1 MSQAAKKRSATEF
14 RQAIEEMPIS
24 QIREVANDA
33 IGLEGMIPLWF
44 GEPDVST
51 PDFICHAAA
60 EAMRDGRTFYTP
72 NRGIPELRNAIAEYT
87 ELLYGITMKMD
98 RVTVMA
104 SGMTGIMISHQLL
117 VEPGTNVVCPVP
129 LWPNIR
135 GTIDI
140 LGGEFRPVPL
150 NLADQ
155 TWQLDLDRLFDAVD
169 HRTRVIFVNSPSNP
183 TGWIMSSEQQQ
194 DVLEF
199 CRERGLWLV
208 ADEVY
213 ARIVYGMKHAPSFLE
228 HADPDDQ
235 LIVVNSFS
243 KPWAMTGW
251 RLGWLITPG
260 RFNKT
265 LEMMNEF
272 NFAGA
277 ATFTQIAGI
286 TAMRDGEE
294 FIAAQI
300 DRYERARDLVYERF
314 SKNPRIRMGWPE
326 GAFYAF
332 FSVEGMTNGL
342 EFCKQLVRDARVGL
356 VPGTTFGAAE
366 EGWLRLCFANQ
377 LETLNTAIDR
387 IEEYLPS

>member
-24 QIREVANDA
+24 QIREIANDA

-117 VEPGTNVVCPVP
+117 IEPGTNVVCPVP

-194 DVLEF
+194 EVLEF

-235 LIVVNSFS
+235 LIVINSFS

-251 RLGWLITPG
+251 RLGWLITPS
-260 RFNKT
+260 RFSKT

-377 LETLNTAIDR
+377 LETLNTAINR
-387 IEEYLPS
+387 IEAHLPS

>member
-1 MSQAAKKRSATEF
+1 MSQAAKKRSATEL

-24 QIREVANDA
+24 QIREIANDA

-72 NRGIPELRNAIAEYT
+72 NRGIPELRNAIAEYS
-87 ELLYGITMKMD
+87 ELLYGISMKLD

-104 SGMTGIMISHQLL
+104 SGMTGIMISNQLL

-155 TWQLDLDRLFDAVD
+155 AWQLDLDRLFYAVD

-194 DVLEF
+194 EVLEF
-199 CRERGLWLV
+199 CRKRGLWLV

-235 LIVVNSFS
+235 LIVINSFS

-332 FSVEGMTNGL
+332 FWVEGMTNGL
-342 EFCKQLVRDARVGL
+342 EFCKQLVRNARVGL
-356 VPGTTFGAAE
+356 VPGTTFGAEE

-377 LETLNTAIDR
+377 PETLNTAIDR

>member
-1 MSQAAKKRSATEF
+1 
-14 RQAIEEMPIS
+14 
-24 QIREVANDA
+24 
-33 IGLEGMIPLWF
+33 
-44 GEPDVST
+44 
-51 PDFICHAAA
+51 
-60 EAMRDGRTFYTP
+60 
-72 NRGIPELRNAIAEYT
+72 
-87 ELLYGITMKMD
+87 
-98 RVTVMA
+98 
-104 SGMTGIMISHQLL
+104 
-117 VEPGTNVVCPVP
+117 
-129 LWPNIR
+129 
-135 GTIDI
+135 
-140 LGGEFRPVPL
+140 
-150 NLADQ
+150 
-155 TWQLDLDRLFDAVD
+155 
-169 HRTRVIFVNSPSNP
+169 
-183 TGWIMSSEQQQ
+183 MSSEQQQ
-194 DVLEF
+194 EVLEF
-199 CRERGLWLV
+199 CRARGLWLV

-251 RLGWLITPG
+251 RLGWLITPS

-366 EGWLRLCFANQ
+366 EVWLRLCFANQ
-377 LETLNTAIDR
+377 LETLNTAINR
-387 IEEYLPS
+387 IEAHLPS